1 MSAIQDI
8 FVRFAPAYL
17 ARFGALMP
25 KAHQRVI
32 NAIIACRTG
41 ALGSVCF
48 ACGTSKR
55 QTTRLKLHAESVH
68 QNIFSIELECYCT
81 QAARACPTNVSDRG
95 CARSNLIR

>member
-8 FVRFAPAYL
+8 FSRFAPAYL

-25 KAHQRVI
+25 KTHQRVI

-48 ACGTSKR
+48 ACGTCGCRHVTAASCGNRHCPICQGAKAFAWLDR
-55 QTTRLKLHAESVH
+55 QIERQLPGPRLFCLGKTTH
-68 QNIFSIELECYCT
+68 Q
-81 QAARACPTNVSDRG
+81 
-95 CARSNLIR
+95 